1 MSIGESEMSEGK
13 ALKKN
18 TLDLTQ
24 GNITHGLLAFAIP
37 VFFGNLFQLFYSLA
51 DTRIVGS
58 ALGEAA
64 LAAVGAT
71 SVLCNLMI
79 GFMNGMALGF
89 AIPVSRYFGAG
100 DTKKLKETVGN
111 IVTVGT
117 IMTIM
122 FTVGTLLFMDP
133 LLNWMNISPELYAD
147 AKDYI
152 VIVIGGMFATFAYNA
167 AAGILRAVGDT
178 IAPLAFLLL
187 SSILNVVMDLWFIYG
202 LDMGVA
208 GAAYAT
214 VLAQVISGILSWGYM
229 FWKYEIFRLKLA
241 DLRPV
246 KELFAELMSAGCSMA
261 FMSSFVQFG
270 TVALQTAINTLG
282 QNVIVAHTAARKVTE
297 IFMMMFGVMGST
309 MATFAG
315 QNYGAGKYG
324 RIREGLK
331 ISSIMSVIWC
341 VLVLICAQLT
351 SEWLIAA
358 VTGSSSEDIIRTGA
372 LYLKVDTCLYTVTA
386 FICVFRNTLQGI
398 GDHITPVISSL
409 IELAGKVIFAMLL
422 TPLFGY
428 WGIIWSEPV
437 VWVIMVIPLTIQIF
451 RNPILKKQKQITV

>member
-1 MSIGESEMSEGK
+1 M
-13 ALKKN
+13 
-18 TLDLTQ
+18 LDLTQ
-24 GNITHGLLAFAIP
+24 GNITRGLLAFAIP

-58 ALGEAA
+58 ALGESA

-89 AIPVSRYFGAG
+89 AIPVARCFGAG
-100 DTKKLKETVGN
+100 DKVKLKETVGN
-111 IVTVGT
+111 IVTMGFS
-117 IMTIM
+117 M
-122 FTVGTLLFMDP
+122 TLLFTVATLLFIDP
-133 LLNWMNISPELYAD
+133 LLGWMNISPELYAD

-152 VIVIGGMFATFAYNA
+152 CIIIGGMFATFAYNA

-178 IAPLAFLLL
+178 LAPLGFLVL
-187 SSILNVVMDLWFIYG
+187 SSILNILMDLWFIYG
-202 LDMGVA
+202 LDLGVA

-214 VLAQVISGILSWGYM
+214 VLAQIISAVLSWIYM
-229 FWKYEIFRLKLA
+229 FGRYEIFRLKMM

-246 KELFAELMSAGCSMA
+246 KETMKELLSAGGSMA

-282 QNVIVAHTAARKVTE
+282 QNIIVAHTAARKITE
-297 IFMMMFGVMGST
+297 IFMMMFGVLGST

-315 QNYGAGKYG
+315 QNYGAGKFR

-331 ISSIMSVIWC
+331 VATVMSIIWC
-341 VLVLICAQLT
+341 IAVLICAQFA
-351 SEWLIAA
+351 SEWLIGA
-358 VTGSSSEDIIRTGA
+358 VTGSDTKEVLETGA
-372 LYLKVDTCLYTVTA
+372 LYLKVDTCLYIVTA
-386 FICVFRNTLQGI
+386 FICLFRNTLQGI
-398 GDHITPVISSL
+398 GDHITPVISSF
-409 IELAGKVIFAMLL
+409 IELAGKVVFAMLL
-422 TPLFGY
+422 TPVFGY

-437 VWVIMVIPLTIQIF
+437 VWIVMVIPLTVAIL
-451 RNPILKKQKQITV
+451 RNPLLKMQAAE